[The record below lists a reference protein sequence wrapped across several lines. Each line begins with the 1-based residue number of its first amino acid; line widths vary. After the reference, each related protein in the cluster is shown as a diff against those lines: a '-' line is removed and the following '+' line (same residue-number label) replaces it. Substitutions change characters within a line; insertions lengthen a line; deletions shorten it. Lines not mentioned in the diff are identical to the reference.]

1 MIDMPA
7 ALANV
12 QNIDWG
18 RVQDAVADYGPAIDI
33 IKKTWSRESLLDIMN
48 GHIAVPDD
56 VINEAIANRLPAD
69 GSVKSLQ
76 VTSKSNGRL
85 DILADTKKAGRI
97 ELSGNIDAFVHD
109 GDQSY
114 MTYHVRERALKDH
127 GLMSWVFSRLSMSMA
142 ERLFGRI
149 ELSDDLPT
157 RIEGNSITVDF
168 HTLLT
173 QSELGQTS
181 FMGHP
186 LLNMVQV
193 EKAEP
198 HDGYVEFDTALN
210 VPSDVR
216 DALIRILTK
225 E

>member
-142 ERLFGRI
+142 ERLVKWVRFRSSWAGHSAPVQRMATPSSSRLTGAPHTGHTSGR
-149 ELSDDLPT
+149 
-157 RIEGNSITVDF
+157 
-168 HTLLT
+168 
-173 QSELGQTS
+173 
-181 FMGHP
+181 
-186 LLNMVQV
+186 
-193 EKAEP
+193 
-198 HDGYVEFDTALN
+198 
-210 VPSDVR
+210 
-216 DALIRILTK
+216 
-225 E
+225 

>member
-1 MIDMPA
+1 
-7 ALANV
+7 
-12 QNIDWG
+12 
-18 RVQDAVADYGPAIDI
+18 
-33 IKKTWSRESLLDIMN
+33 
-48 GHIAVPDD
+48 
-56 VINEAIANRLPAD
+56 
-69 GSVKSLQ
+69 
-76 VTSKSNGRL
+76 
-85 DILADTKKAGRI
+85 
-97 ELSGNIDAFVHD
+97 
-109 GDQSY
+109 